1 MRWTII
7 AGAALIAACRPQSA
21 RPADATQALGDTL
34 RGTFVLEGSDPFPV
48 AAMHTSAGRVILDG
62 APAGMLKLSQLNLW
76 VRGTRTS
83 DTRFRVSD
91 YRVRE
96 ANGARA
102 WDGVLRAAPPGFSLE
117 LSDGSSHAI
126 NGAPSGFAQLV
137 GSRIWLTEN
146 VDGSVR
152 QYGVL

>member
-1 MRWTII
+1 MRWTIV
-7 AGAALIAACRPQSA
+7 AAAALLPACRPQAA
-21 RPADATQALGDTL
+21 RPADATQAPADTL
-34 RGTFVLEGSDPFPV
+34 RGTFVLEGNDPFPV
-48 AAMHTSAGRVILDG
+48 ATMHTSAGRVTLDG
-62 APAGMLKLSQLNLW
+62 APPGMLKLSQLNLW

-102 WDGVLRAAPPGFSLE
+102 WDGVLRAASPGFTLE
-117 LSDGSSHAI
+117 LGDGSSHAI
-126 NGAPSGFAQLV
+126 TGAPSSFGQLV
-137 GSRIWLTEN
+137 GSRVWLTEN

>member
-1 MRWTII
+1 MRWTI
-7 AGAALIAACRPQSA
+7 AAAAALLLACRPQST
-21 RPADATQALGDTL
+21 RPADATHALADTL
-34 RGTFVLEGSDPFPV
+34 RGTFVLEGNDPFPV

-83 DTRFRVSD
+83 DTRFHVSD

-96 ANGARA
+96 ANGAKA
-102 WDGVLRAAPPGFSLE
+102 WDGVLRAAVTGFSLE
-117 LSDGSSHAI
+117 LSDGSAHVISR
-126 NGAPSGFAQLV
+126 APSSFVQLV
-137 GSRIWLTEN
+137 GSRVWLTEN

-152 QYGVL
+152 EYGVL

>member
-1 MRWTII
+1 MRRTIV
-7 AGAALIAACRPQSA
+7 AGAALFLACRPQSA
-21 RPADATQALGDTL
+21 RPADGTQAVADTL
-34 RGTFVLEGSDPFPV
+34 RGTLVLEGSDPFPI
-48 AAMHTSAGRVILDG
+48 AAMHTSAGRVILEG
-62 APAGMLKLSQLNLW
+62 APAAMLKLSQLNLW

-102 WDGVLRAAPPGFSLE
+102 WDGVLRAAAAGFSLE
-117 LSDGSSHAI
+117 LSDGSAHAI
-126 NGAPSGFAQLV
+126 SGAPSSFGQLV
-137 GSRIWLTEN
+137 GSRVWLTEN

-152 QYGVL
+152 EYGVL

>member
-1 MRWTII
+1 MRWTIV
-7 AGAALIAACRPQSA
+7 AGAALLLACRPQST
-21 RPADATQALGDTL
+21 RPAEVTQALPDTL

-48 AAMHTSAGRVILDG
+48 AAMHTLAGRVILDG
-62 APAGMLKLSQLNLW
+62 APVGMLKLSQLNLW

-102 WDGVLRAAPPGFSLE
+102 WDGVLRAASAGFSLE
-117 LSDGSSHAI
+117 LSDGSAHAI
-126 NGAPSGFAQLV
+126 SGAPSSFVQLV
-137 GSRIWLTEN
+137 GSRVWLTEN

-152 QYGVL
+152 EYGVF

>member
-1 MRWTII
+1 MRWTIV
-7 AGAALIAACRPQSA
+7 AGAALLLACRPQST
-21 RPADATQALGDTL
+21 RPADATQALADTL

-48 AAMHTSAGRVILDG
+48 AAMHTLAGRVILDG

-102 WDGVLRAAPPGFSLE
+102 WDGVLRAAAAGFSLE
-117 LSDGSSHAI
+117 LSDGSAHAI
-126 NGAPSGFAQLV
+126 SGAPSSFVQLV
-137 GSRIWLTEN
+137 GSRVWLTEN

-152 QYGVL
+152 EYGVF